1 MIGTIWKKYNLLV
14 QRFLYVFII
23 ICKMICFGI
32 AFSWSQMEG
41 WSRMYISGIRQLM
54 KTVFTTAESWNSM
67 DDSSYSKLQKKYR
80 RVFHGTT
87 SVGQRILSVLVN
99 NPGKSE
105 EMCACVCV
113 CVRACLCVYVCVC
126 VCVHRYNKRFS
137 SVYRACTI
145 LIKQGAEV
153 PMSLPLPT
161 KLSDMR

>member
-1 MIGTIWKKYNLLV
+1 
-14 QRFLYVFII
+14 
-23 ICKMICFGI
+23 
-32 AFSWSQMEG
+32 
-41 WSRMYISGIRQLM
+41 MYISGIRQLM

-113 CVRACLCVYVCVC
+113 CACARVCVC
-126 VCVHRYNKRFS
+126 MSVSVCVYTVITNGLVLYIALVQFS
-137 SVYRACTI
+137 
-145 LIKQGAEV
+145 
-153 PMSLPLPT
+153 
-161 KLSDMR
+161 

>member
-67 DDSSYSKLQKKYR
+67 DDSSYSKLQKKIPDGLPWNNFR
-80 RVFHGTT
+80 RATNSICFGEQPWEIWRNVC
-87 SVGQRILSVLVN
+87 VCVCVYV
-99 NPGKSE
+99 
-105 EMCACVCV
+105 CVYVCV
-113 CVRACLCVYVCVC
+113 CVRACLCVCVSVSVCVYT
-126 VCVHRYNKRFS
+126 VITNGLVLYIALVQFS
-137 SVYRACTI
+137 
-145 LIKQGAEV
+145 
-153 PMSLPLPT
+153 
-161 KLSDMR
+161 